1 MSESVANLYAAR
13 VFAEHP
19 IAFWSLDDNVS
30 YISKLSIS
38 EKDITNWTLYNMQEA
53 VSPSV
58 VYGEPI
64 PSTNGKYYAT
74 IVSSSA
80 SLSASAVA
88 SPINTELDLDPDK
101 KTISINTFVYDQNGS
116 VLSYDIGFKYND
128 TLYYK
133 TILNPPNQT
142 WEKLS
147 YSMEVPEGNVNIYPF
162 FRVNYVNIGSG
173 NLYNIVFNAV
183 SVGQWSELFHYE
195 TTGKVPEQLSSG
207 SLLNILTASTY
218 TLLSPSAITVIPA
231 DSYGIGNSA
240 SGYYLV
246 ENNRML
252 ASSLDFPV
260 TFGSNN
266 ITSLKHQLYGRGPS
280 LVFAGQGFLNEYG
293 RYRSLTAEFWI
304 RSYTTA
310 KNPIKIFGPLT
321 SEDGIYIENDFIII
335 KIGQNK
341 KSHFIGKW
349 YRPMLIDFV
358 YDVTTASLLING
370 DSVIQM
376 SLNQNQIEFPGVGE
390 DYLGFFTDEEIV
402 TMELDCFAIY
412 PYVVPEQVAKRRF
425 IYAQGVEPANNITTS
440 FSGDSF
446 QLDFPY
452 AKYTATLN
460 YPDMND
466 WNSGYFNNLKSTSRL
481 LSFSDYQLPE
491 IIFSTSASGIF
502 TGVDQNQFLKDNY
515 NIQDDEYPFIKL
527 KPNSSYDA
535 INSSIYFPSLNFLNS
550 PVRSVFA
557 VLGAPATLSE
567 TKETVMSFSNSFND
581 STFTVTISNSGL
593 EYYFNATRI
602 AQFALAASPIYSASS
617 TFIAGIN
624 LDTVNRE
631 FADVVQNFFGN
642 PQNLSLRLG
651 GTQTST
657 YSGKIH
663 RLTFNNALYTQKDL
677 NNYIDAEGFFA
688 QTLDSYYLKY
698 YIGNYTF
705 YPQILANSLLLDIGA
720 AGYWEDSIPLS
731 YFGKYVEDRNKNPYY
746 DLDLLQ
752 YNIETPSSPVLKKDK
767 YFVDG
772 GSSQSSNFKFW
783 FDDGFYNRE
792 VEDVTLEFDGGG
804 PTENTVEL
812 TDPQL
817 DVAFKDYSKDNYFI
831 RSYVT
836 LQNFAD
842 VGKIP
847 YSQYENIQRINGDR
861 VLDFDS
867 STVQDF
873 NNTKYE
879 VVDRTVIF
887 PPKEL
892 VDFKDYYVTVHI
904 ELKTNGVINNPI
916 QIKNMSL
923 SSLAYDET
931 AFYSISSPD
940 GYKLFPFSRY
950 NKFYVYKNKNPF
962 TVYKD
967 STSYMYT
974 TADSGISVLP
984 YESGAV
990 RGVTIPINQ
999 QQASLYTLGGVQLW
1013 GFYNKDFIIESTQK
1027 FAEIK
1032 TKYRSYSLYLVP
1044 ESNNLRAKVV
1054 MYDQDGFEQGDEVI
1068 FYQNGKIVDD
1078 IYITPLTWNSILI
1091 VFDQGENMDSY
1102 VGQFEVYEGM
1112 MVNNIA
1118 FYRKSNE
1125 VIGREFINNDW
1136 LDLSTETT
1144 WQTWFNQTNWTTIEG
1159 QVEEIRV
1166 NVDGKSIYDS
1176 TFGVSNIVLNDN
1188 SQLTVNSDSV
1198 VLITGTVWEEY
1209 RQTPV

>member
-1 MSESVANLYAAR
+1 MSESVSNLYAAR

-30 YISKLSIS
+30 YISKLSVS
-38 EKDITNWTLYNMQEA
+38 EKDITNWDLYNLQEA
-53 VSPSV
+53 LSPSV

-64 PSTNGKYYAT
+64 PSTNGKYYMK

-80 SLSASAVA
+80 SLSASAIA
-88 SPINTELDLDPDK
+88 SPINTALDLDPDK
-101 KTISINTFVYDQNGS
+101 KTISINTFVYDQSGTAVS
-116 VLSYDIGFKYND
+116 FDIGFKYNN
-128 TLYYK
+128 TLYYN
-133 TILNPPNQT
+133 TLSNPQNQT
-142 WEKLS
+142 WQKLS
-147 YSMEVPEGNVNIYPF
+147 YTMDIPEDTNIYPF
-162 FRVNYVNIGSG
+162 FRVNYINVGS
-173 NLYNIVFNAV
+173 NTDLYNIVLNAV
-183 SVGQWSELFHYE
+183 SVGQWSEPFHYE
-195 TTGKVPEQLSSG
+195 TTGKIPEQLSSG
-207 SLLNILTASTY
+207 SLLNVLSASTY

-231 DSYGIGNSA
+231 DSYGIGNSS
-240 SGYYLV
+240 SGFYLV
-246 ENNRML
+246 EKNRML

-266 ITSLKHQLYGRGPS
+266 ITSLKHPLYGRTPS
-280 LVFAGQGFLNEYG
+280 LVFQGQGFLNEYG
-293 RYRSLTAEFWI
+293 RYRSLTAEFWL

-321 SEDGIYIENDFIII
+321 SGDGIYIENDFIII

-349 YRPMLIDFV
+349 YRPMLIDFI

-370 DSVIQM
+370 SSVIQM
-376 SLNQNQIEFPGVGE
+376 ELNQDQLSFPEIGL
-390 DYLGFFTDEEIV
+390 DYVGFFTDEEIV
-402 TMELDCFAIY
+402 TMEIDCFAVY
-412 PYVVPEQVAKRRF
+412 PYSVPEQVAKRRF
-425 IYAQGVEPANNITTS
+425 VYAQGVEAANNITTS

-481 LSFSDYQLPE
+481 LTFPEYELPE
-491 IIFSTSASGIF
+491 IIFSTSASGAF
-502 TGVDQNQFLKDNY
+502 EGVDQNQFLQDNY
-515 NIQDDEYPFIKL
+515 EAQDDEYTFIKL
-527 KPNSSYDA
+527 KPNSSYDT
-535 INSSIYFPSLNFLNS
+535 INANIYFPQLNFLNS
-550 PVRSVFA
+550 PLKSVFG
-557 VLGAPATLSE
+557 VFGAPSSLSVTPE
-567 TKETVMSFSNSFND
+567 VVMSFANAFNG
-581 STFTVTISNSGL
+581 STFDITISSSGL
-593 EYYFNATRI
+593 EYSFNGTVI
-602 AQFALAASPIYSASS
+602 ASSAVTASS

-624 LDTVNRE
+624 LDTVNTQFR
-631 FADVVQNFFGN
+631 DNVQNFFSN
-642 PQNLSLRLG
+642 PQNLSLRVG

-663 RLTFNNALYTQKDL
+663 RVTFNNALYTQKDL
-677 NNYIDAEGFFA
+677 ADYIDANGFFIP
-688 QTLDSYYLKY
+688 TLDSYYLKY
-698 YIGNYTF
+698 YLGNYTF
-705 YPQILANSLLLDIGA
+705 YPQILSNSLLLDIGA
-720 AGYWEDSIPLS
+720 SGYWEDSIPLS
-731 YFGKYVEDRNKNPYY
+731 YFGRYVEDRNKNSYY

-767 YFVDG
+767 YYVDG
-772 GSSQSSNFKFW
+772 GSSQSSNFRFW
-783 FDDGFYNRE
+783 FDDGFYDRE
-792 VEDVTLEFDGGG
+792 VEDITLEFDGGS
-804 PTENTVEL
+804 PSESTVEL

-831 RSYVT
+831 RSYIT

-867 STVQDF
+867 SSIQDF
-873 NNTKYE
+873 NTTKYE

-892 VDFKDYYVTVHI
+892 VDFKDYYVTVHV
-904 ELKTNGVINNPI
+904 ELKTNGIINNPT

-962 TVYKD
+962 VVYKD

-984 YESGAV
+984 YDSPAT

-999 QQASLYTLGGVQLW
+999 QQASLYTLGGVQFW
-1013 GFYNKDFIIESTQK
+1013 GFYNKDFTIESSEK
-1027 FAEIK
+1027 FAQIK
-1032 TKYRSYSLYLVP
+1032 TQYRTYDLYLEP
-1044 ESNNLRAKVV
+1044 ESNNTRAKVV
-1054 MYDQDGFEQGDEVI
+1054 IYDENGYNQNDEVI
-1068 FYQNGKIVDD
+1068 FYQNGKIVDN

-1091 VFDQGENMDSY
+1091 VFDQGENLNSY
-1102 VGQFEVYEGM
+1102 VGQFEIYEGI

-1125 VIGREFINNDW
+1125 VIGREYVGNDW

-1144 WQTWFNQTNWTTIEG
+1144 WETWFNLSNWTNIEG
-1159 QVEEIRV
+1159 QVEEVRV
-1166 NVDGKSIYDS
+1166 NVDGKTIYDS
-1176 TFGVSNIVLNDN
+1176 TFGVSNVVLNDN
-1188 SQLTVNSDSV
+1188 TQLTVNSDSV
-1198 VLITGTVWEEY
+1198 ILVTGTVWENY
-1209 RQTPV
+1209 RQIPV